1 VIRPALILAAALA
14 SLTAACATF
23 TPSVPGEG
31 QHAYSF
37 QKRVTQTVGARF
49 LVYMP
54 KDFRSQKDKRWPLI
68 IFLHGSGERGD
79 DVSRVA
85 VNGPPKLAS
94 QGRDF
99 PFIIVSPQAPENG
112 AWSTDVLNA
121 LLDEVLARLPVDTE
135 RVYLTGLSMGGYGTW
150 SWALDAP
157 GRFAAIAPVS
167 GIGDSDR
174 ACLLKN
180 MPIWAFH
187 GGKDPYV
194 PLTSEEE
201 MIKSVNDCGGSA
213 KFTVYPDA
221 GHDVWTRT
229 YDDPALYSWFLEHR
243 RGKPARTGE

>member
-1 VIRPALILAAALA
+1 M
-14 SLTAACATF
+14 F
-23 TPSVPGEG
+23 TPATPAEG
-31 QHAYSF
+31 QHEYSF
-37 QKRVTQTVGARF
+37 RKRVTQTVGARF

-54 KDFRSQKDKRWPLI
+54 KGFRSQKGKKWPLI
-68 IFLHGSGERGD
+68 VFLHGSGERGD
-79 DVSRVA
+79 DVSQVA
-85 VNGPPKLAS
+85 ANGPPKLAG

-121 LLDEVLARLPVDTE
+121 LLDEVLAGLPADPD

-174 ACLLKN
+174 ACLLKT

-194 PLTSEEE
+194 PLASETG
-201 MIKSVNDCGGSA
+201 MIKAVNDCGGHA

-243 RGKPARTGE
+243 RGKSARTDK